1 MLDNVNKNY
10 RPEFGSTTANFGMT
24 TQQGGNQAHP
34 AMQAEIN
41 KERIKDAANDN
52 YIANRVNAFSEVDPT
67 LQMGVALPVWLVM
80 NQAMDRYLKACG
92 GEYSKSIPGRIGNF
106 GDKITDFLTNNPVAK
121 GINKVLNKGQR
132 FAKRNIYDNSAL
144 LRAFDRTPSQPE
156 LTLVK
161 HQFAGD
167 LGMIANDIT
176 NPCDAFLESVKSAKD
191 LDCLGASKAD
201 IQRVEGLLKKA
212 ATAEEK
218 RLILQAEEFR
228 LLSPDK
234 SSKAI
239 RAFKYNANEKVKAK
253 ILKDLKI
260 KAMGF
265 KDAAEYEL
273 LKSDPIKY
281 HEKLIEVFKKAN
293 KKIVLVNFSGSAM
306 ALTKEAQLCDA
317 ILQAWYPGQA
327 GGKAIAATLMG
338 EYNPAGR
345 LPLTFYKS
353 TSQLPDFEDYSLKG
367 RTYRYFT
374 DEPLF
379 PFGHGLSYTSFKYGE
394 AELSSRTIKAGENL
408 SMSIP
413 VSNIGKYDGDEVVQ
427 IYIRRPDDK
436 QGPLLTLREFKRVNI
451 AKGTTSNIKFQL
463 TPDSFEWFDTNTNT
477 MRTLKGEYEILYGGT
492 SDMKKL
498 KSVKITITE

>member
-1 MLDNVNKNY
+1 MIFASGISPQL
-10 RPEFGSTTANFGMT
+10 E
-24 TQQGGNQAHP
+24 
-34 AMQAEIN
+34 
-41 KERIKDAANDN
+41 
-52 YIANRVNAFSEVDPT
+52 
-67 LQMGVALPVWLVM
+67 
-80 NQAMDRYLKACG
+80 
-92 GEYSKSIPGRIGNF
+92 GEEMPISIPGFNG
-106 GDKITDFLTNNPVAK
+106 GDRESI
-121 GINKVLNKGQR
+121 
-132 FAKRNIYDNSAL
+132 
-144 LRAFDRTPSQPE
+144 E
-156 LTLVK
+156 LP
-161 HQFAGD
+161 A
-167 LGMIANDIT
+167 
-176 NPCDAFLESVKSAKD
+176 
-191 LDCLGASKAD
+191 
-201 IQRVEGLLKKA
+201 IQ
-212 ATAEEK
+212 T
-218 RLILQAEEFR
+218 
-228 LLSPDK
+228 
-234 SSKAI
+234 
-239 RAFKYNANEKVKAK
+239 
-253 ILKDLKI
+253 
-260 KAMGF
+260 
-265 KDAAEYEL
+265 
-273 LKSDPIKY
+273 
-281 HEKLIEVFKKAN
+281 KLITALKKAN

-317 ILQAWYPGQA
+317 IIQAWYPGQA